1 MKFCLISKKVMTMLD
16 TVILTIPRG
25 SYRLRPEAFT
35 PNANI
40 LKMSGNYLVKCVNN
54 PTASDKKEGT
64 YKPRLTLMKRM
75 TRKGSEIPLK
85 IEFSVAKMLHGNNVA
100 EVEEKDFEKVISAL
114 HEAMLEMSVGVS
126 KEDLRNAKVSAFH
139 PSKNI
144 ELAKGYTSSFVITE
158 LHKIDVSKKMD
169 LNRDSF
175 RNSGHSLQFYTNSH
189 SLVVYDKVQDLKKPD
204 KRAMDKDQNAVQM
217 SLFDV
222 LTKTEKKEILRIEAR
237 LAKKVKMNATL
248 KTLGFA
254 TDPTFKDVFKKDLCK
269 KVLLNYWNEL
279 ITSKNLF
286 LFDVES
292 NPKKTLDTIFKNK
305 PKTKPKDAIYL
316 VGLRVLSKEGIRDT
330 RSVIERYATARTW
343 YRIAEDLKFLD
354 EISGK
359 NYHGWVKQIK
369 DALDVFKPYRLSTMK

>member
-1 MKFCLISKKVMTMLD
+1 MTMLD

-54 PTASDKKEGT
+54 PTASDKKNGT

-75 TRKGSEIPLK
+75 TRNGSEIPLK
-85 IEFSVAKMLHGNNVA
+85 IEFSVAKMLYGNNID

-114 HEAMLEMSVGVS
+114 HETMLEMSVAVA
-126 KEDLRNAKVSAFH
+126 KEDLRNASVSAFH
-139 PSKNI
+139 PAKNI
-144 ELAKGYTSSFVITE
+144 ELDKGYTSSFVITE

-204 KRAMDKDQNAVQM
+204 KRAMDKDQNALQM
-217 SLFDV
+217 SLFDT
-222 LTKTEKKEILRIEAR
+222 LTKKEKKEVLRIEAR

-248 KTLGFA
+248 KKLGFA
-254 TDPTFKDVFKKDLCK
+254 TNPTFKDVFKKGLCQ
-269 KVLLNYWNEL
+269 KVLLNYWDEV
-279 ITSKNLF
+279 ITGKNLF
-286 LFDVES
+286 VFDVES

-305 PKTKPKDAIYL
+305 PNIKPKDALYL

-330 RSVIERYATARTW
+330 RSVIERYATPRTW

-354 EISGK
+354 DISGK
-359 NYHGWVKQIK
+359 TYHGWVKQIQ
-369 DALDVFKPYRLSTMK
+369 DALNEFLPYRLSTNE

>member
-1 MKFCLISKKVMTMLD
+1 MNMLD

-40 LKMSGNYLVKCVNN
+40 LKMSGNYLLKCVNN

-64 YKPRLTLMKRM
+64 YKPRLTLVKRP
-75 TRKGSEIPLK
+75 TRNGIEIPLK
-85 IEFSVAKMLHGNNVA
+85 IEFSVAKMLYGNNVD

-114 HEAMLEMSVGVS
+114 HEAMLEMSVYVS
-126 KEDLRNAKVSAFH
+126 HEELRNAKVSTFH

-144 ELAKGYTSSFVITE
+144 ELKKGYTSSFVITE

-189 SLVVYDKVQDLKKPD
+189 SLVVYDKVSDLKKPD
-204 KRAMDKDQNAVQM
+204 KRAMDKDQNSLQL
-217 SLFDV
+217 SLFET
-222 LTKTEKKEILRIEAR
+222 LTKKENKKEVLRIEAR
-237 LAKKVKMNATL
+237 LAKKVKMNSIL
-248 KTLGFA
+248 KSLKFKEN
-254 TDPTFKDVFKKDLCK
+254 PTFRDVFRKDLCQK
-269 KVLLNYWNEL
+269 ILLNYWDEI
-279 ITSKNLF
+279 ITGKNLF

-292 NPKKTLDTIFKNK
+292 NPKKTLDAIFKNK
-305 PKTKPKDAIYL
+305 PKIKPKDALYL

-330 RSVIERYATARTW
+330 RAVIERYATPRTW

-354 EISGK
+354 DISGK
-359 NYHGWVKQIK
+359 TYHGWVKQIK
-369 DALDVFKPYRLSTMK
+369 DAIDDFVPFRLSTIEDCTVKNSKV

>member
-1 MKFCLISKKVMTMLD
+1 MLD

-40 LKMSGNYLVKCVNN
+40 LKMSGNYLLKCVNN

-64 YKPRLTLMKRM
+64 YKPRLTLVKRP
-75 TRKGSEIPLK
+75 TRNGIEIPLK
-85 IEFSVAKMLHGNNVA
+85 IEFSVAKMLYGNNVD

-114 HEAMLEMSVGVS
+114 HEAMLEMSVYVS
-126 KEDLRNAKVSAFH
+126 HEELRNAKVSTFH

-144 ELAKGYTSSFVITE
+144 ELKKGYTSSFVITE

-189 SLVVYDKVQDLKKPD
+189 SLVVYDKVSDLKKPD
-204 KRAMDKDQNAVQM
+204 KRAMDKDQNSLQL
-217 SLFDV
+217 SLFET
-222 LTKTEKKEILRIEAR
+222 LTKKENKKEVLRIEAR
-237 LAKKVKMNATL
+237 LAKKVKMNSIL
-248 KTLGFA
+248 KSLKFKEN
-254 TDPTFKDVFKKDLCK
+254 PTFRDVFRKDLCQK
-269 KVLLNYWNEL
+269 ILLNYWDEI
-279 ITSKNLF
+279 ITGKNLF

-292 NPKKTLDTIFKNK
+292 NPKKTLDAIFKNK
-305 PKTKPKDAIYL
+305 PKIKPKDALYL

-330 RSVIERYATARTW
+330 RAVIERYATPRTW

-354 EISGK
+354 DISGK
-359 NYHGWVKQIK
+359 TYHGWVKQIK
-369 DALDVFKPYRLSTMK
+369 DAIDDFVPFRLSTIEDCTVKNSKV